1 MISSHILSELSKFA
15 TRYGIIHQGRL
26 IDEFT
31 EEQLIRRCTGPD
43 GTQVMDLEDY
53 FLKKIQGGTSHDTFI
68 KK

>member
-53 FLKKIQGGTSHDTFI
+53 FLMKIQGGTSHDTFI